1 MASTSGHGLVV
12 YTLDDPSGLL
22 PAQEVHMLPDA
33 LGLTLRDGAT
43 GMCCLRWSWSAVRQ
57 IDNNVSAHV
66 DEMDIVTVRTVSEE
80 PFTFE
85 CNDGTVV
92 VRDLRE
98 AWRPAA
104 RQSGG
109 GGCAP
114 APLRAAGAPLPPKW
128 VAPPQGPGTYKTVVD
143 WDFVLLIPVVEAA
156 SAKARAKFTVE
167 RFTKTMLGLRV
178 ETIRGRAHDSAPK
191 EFIDTTKRILRTNRC
206 FLEKDGRSQ
215 CTTASGKTLDAIDAA
230 VEEEMNA
237 RAADALRAEKIAA
250 LKVYMRREYQTMT
263 GGLRPCS
270 PAQWSE
276 LIAKATVRRLMQG
289 CGLSCMMKYSQDGD
303 EIIVCIAADERD
315 LQVVADRTN
324 YPLQTVNDPFA
335 PERVPF
341 LPQIA
346 FDRPEVL
353 QQARNLLHERAD
365 DDPSA
370 PMMDPGM
377 FKCEWQEGL
386 MRQLVRKGH
395 AMEAGFH
402 EGQPYFAPYADFQS
416 DEGLEHFQ
424 MFFRHYRNRA
434 NEISPFRQVDRIRL
448 LWQIMARH
456 LNMATLKNVGFV
468 ADCFPLHEKERIDA
482 FRVQW
487 ALNLNL
493 HPFWGGKKQPLLAVR
508 NYFGEK
514 LALYFAWLEHYTES
528 LVFPAVLGLAMQ
540 WVPSNATALII
551 FGCLVS
557 VWASLMTEKWKRKN
571 AELNCQWGMAD
582 FESAEAERPQF
593 VGEVRYSPVTD
604 QPEVYYAKGSATRR
618 KIMIGATTCVVLMC
632 AAGLATWGCL
642 KAKTLFS
649 KPELGM
655 HEWGVKLAG
664 VLNAL
669 QIGVGNMLYGT
680 VAMSI
685 TDWENHRTQSDWER
699 LLVTKTF
706 LFRFINSYFSF
717 FYIAFAKRIAEEDQL
732 RQCDQKPGEGD
743 CYRGCGT
750 RFQPMGCMEELS
762 SQIFII
768 FISQIVFGNV
778 RTTPCLL
785 CRTLGH
791 TANAHPPTPPPLS
804 PTHRSRPQFTE
815 LVVPMFKRHYK
826 LWEERRAA
834 RKLYGDKAKKVVLE
848 QPEDEAKYSEYRV
861 EKESF
866 DDCMSPAAPRHA
878 VLALRCRAAVVRLL
892 THPPP
897 LPRAPADA
905 EMVVQYGFV
914 TLFVVAFPLTPAL
927 ALANN
932 VFELHVDSIKLCFGF
947 RRPFPLAGQ
956 NIGQWELFMNMISS
970 ISVVTNIAIII
981 FTTDLFE
988 MWPEWQKWALFVAA
1002 EHALLLVKIGVQMT
1016 VDDFPQWVLDL
1027 QNRHKLLVNKIFKGL
1042 EQEEEDDGDEEA
1054 EELALDIHPN
1064 SAQFSKEVYFE
1075 EPRTHAPAGYPAAR
1089 DAKAVSGSST
1099 HNRLMV

>member
-33 LGLTLRDGAT
+33 LGLTLRDGVT
-43 GMCCLRWSWSAVRQ
+43 GLCCLRWPWSAVRQ

-66 DEMDIVTVRTVSEE
+66 DEMDIVTVHTASEK

-85 CNDGTVV
+85 CNDGDVV

-109 GGCAP
+109 GGAP
-114 APLRAAGAPLPPKW
+114 APLRAAGAPPPPKQ
-128 VAPPQGPGTYKTVVD
+128 AAPQGGGTYKTVVD
-143 WDFVLLIPVVEAA
+143 WDFVLLIPVAEAA
-156 SAKARAKFTVE
+156 SAKKRAKFTVE
-167 RFTKTMLGLRV
+167 RFTKKMLGLRV

-191 EFIDTTKRILRTNRC
+191 EFIDTTQRILRTNRC
-206 FLEKDGRSQ
+206 FLEKDGQTQ
-215 CTTASGKTLDAIDAA
+215 CTTASGKTLDAIDA
-230 VEEEMNA
+230 ETEGEMNVA
-237 RAADALRAEKIAA
+237 VADALRAEKISA
-250 LKVYMRREYQTMT
+250 LKAYMRREYQAMT

-276 LIAKATVRRLMQG
+276 LIAKATVRRLLQG

-315 LQVVADRTN
+315 LAVAADRAN
-324 YPLQTVNDPFA
+324 YALQTVNDPFA

-353 QQARNLLHERAD
+353 QQARDLLRERAD

-370 PMMDPGM
+370 PTMDPGM
-377 FKCEWQEGL
+377 FKREWQEGIVA
-386 MRQLVRKGH
+386 QLVRKGH

-434 NEISPFRQVDRIRL
+434 NELSPFRQVDRIRL
-448 LWQIMARH
+448 VWQIMARH
-456 LNMATLKNVGFV
+456 LNMATLKHKGFV
-468 ADCFPLHEKERIDA
+468 ADCFPLHSKTELDA

-487 ALNLNL
+487 ALNTSL

-528 LVFPAVLGLAMQ
+528 LIFPAVLGLAMQ

-571 AELNCQWGMAD
+571 AELNMQWGMTD
-582 FESAEAERPQF
+582 FETAEAERPQF
-593 VGEVRYSPVTD
+593 VGELRYSPVTD

-618 KIMIGATTCVVLMC
+618 KIMIGATTCVVLMG

-642 KAKTLFS
+642 RAKSLFS
-649 KPELGM
+649 KPEFGM

-680 VAMSI
+680 VAMRI

-762 SQIFII
+762 SQIFVI
-768 FISQIVFGNV
+768 FISQILFGNV
-778 RTTPCLL
+778 RTTPL
-785 CRTLGH
+785 
-791 TANAHPPTPPPLS
+791 
-804 PTHRSRPQFTE
+804 
-815 LVVPMFKRHYK
+815 
-826 LWEERRAA
+826 
-834 RKLYGDKAKKVVLE
+834 
-848 QPEDEAKYSEYRV
+848 
-861 EKESF
+861 
-866 DDCMSPAAPRHA
+866 
-878 VLALRCRAAVVRLL
+878 
-892 THPPP
+892 PP
-897 LPRAPADA
+897 LPHPCRTAQMLTHTPSAP
-905 EMVVQYGFV
+905 
-914 TLFVVAFPLTPAL
+914 
-927 ALANN
+927 
-932 VFELHVDSIKLCFGF
+932 
-947 RRPFPLAGQ
+947 
-956 NIGQWELFMNMISS
+956 
-970 ISVVTNIAIII
+970 
-981 FTTDLFE
+981 
-988 MWPEWQKWALFVAA
+988 
-1002 EHALLLVKIGVQMT
+1002 LL
-1016 VDDFPQWVLDL
+1016 P
-1027 QNRHKLLVNKIFKGL
+1027 
-1042 EQEEEDDGDEEA
+1042 
-1054 EELALDIHPN
+1054 
-1064 SAQFSKEVYFE
+1064 
-1075 EPRTHAPAGYPAAR
+1075 HAPTAPVVHRDSHAHVQAPLQALGGGAGGTQ
-1089 DAKAVSGSST
+1089 AV
-1099 HNRLMV
+1099 R